1 MSDACKKHPR
11 LFGSSVSISNKL
23 VLVGAPAIGH
33 RGKVYTY
40 LIKSSTKKQSYDPI
54 SAFGGHDDDGFGIS
68 CKIYH
73 KGSKCYYALIGAHRN
88 YEQGVSIGAAY
99 IFFTKNEGVTWT
111 QHTKLLPPV
120 SINNGYFGCSV
131 DLIEGIA
138 IVGSYGDNS
147 NGLKSGSAHI
157 YLNSGMSNP
166 EGWFVAHS
174 LYPDMYGESIKHCP
188 EDKYNNTDYVN
199 NYFGFSVNI
208 TENYAVVGAPS
219 ERKGSAYLFYSSTLW
234 ANYSEDKRILV
245 KKLENT
251 RLNRFGFSVTADGT
265 KILIGAPGRDG
276 VGGSSTLFSV
286 DPYVLHP
293 QMTLSI
299 PDNISLSGKEFNTQC
314 LSARSLFGRSTALLG
329 NTILVSGHGRTCEN
343 NHVGSAFLYTS
354 DTSLID
360 SSITIEP
367 ITCLR
372 DKVSKELFGHDIDI
386 SAEYV
391 VIGDPSKETAHV
403 YDLITLKANQKLKRW
418 LASDQKLLASD
429 FFSYSINIHD

>member
-1 MSDACKKHPR
+1 MVGLYYLLTVFLIPFFLHIFCLP
-11 LFGSSVSISNKL
+11 FGSKASFFETRLAFFWATIVYSPILLSLSIIEVIFYNIWISWFLNFFSIFCYAWIFTSIFGRAHKFLSNL
-23 VLVGAPAIGH
+23 
-33 RGKVYTY
+33 
-40 LIKSSTKKQSYDPI
+40 
-54 SAFGGHDDDGFGIS
+54 
-68 CKIYH
+68 
-73 KGSKCYYALIGAHRN
+73 
-88 YEQGVSIGAAY
+88 Y

-174 LYPDMYGESIKHCP
+174 LYPDMYGESINHCP

-219 ERKGSAYLFYSSTLW
+219 ERKGSAYIFYSSTLW

-286 DPYVLHP
+286 DPYVLNP

-314 LSARSLFGRSTALLG
+314 LSARSLFGRSTSLLG

-343 NHVGSAFLYTS
+343 KHVGSAFLYTS
-354 DTSLID
+354 NTSLVD
-360 SSITIEP
+360 SSVTIEP

-372 DKVSKELFGHDIDI
+372 DKVSKELFGHDVDI

-391 VIGDPSKETAHV
+391 VIGDPSHEMVHV

-429 FFSYSINIHD
+429 FFSYSINIHE

>member
-1 MSDACKKHPR
+1 
-11 LFGSSVSISNKL
+11 
-23 VLVGAPAIGH
+23 
-33 RGKVYTY
+33 
-40 LIKSSTKKQSYDPI
+40 
-54 SAFGGHDDDGFGIS
+54 
-68 CKIYH
+68 
-73 KGSKCYYALIGAHRN
+73 
-88 YEQGVSIGAAY
+88 
-99 IFFTKNEGVTWT
+99 
-111 QHTKLLPPV
+111 
-120 SINNGYFGCSV
+120 
-131 DLIEGIA
+131 
-138 IVGSYGDNS
+138 
-147 NGLKSGSAHI
+147 
-157 YLNSGMSNP
+157 MSNP

-188 EDKYNNTDYVN
+188 EDKY
-199 NYFGFSVNI
+199 NI

-343 NHVGSAFLYTS
+343 NHV
-354 DTSLID
+354 
-360 SSITIEP
+360 
-367 ITCLR
+367 
-372 DKVSKELFGHDIDI
+372 
-386 SAEYV
+386 
-391 VIGDPSKETAHV
+391 
-403 YDLITLKANQKLKRW
+403 
-418 LASDQKLLASD
+418 
-429 FFSYSINIHD
+429 